1 MTLVG
6 FNSHINDQ
14 CTYIEPIKNGKSGS
28 SAYLFIIWSN
38 RVFWMKL
45 IGSSFVLQSWK
56 KVLWFGTTGWWT
68 NLLMAY
74 RHCSS
79 SYWTYQK
86 ISETM
91 NSFVFQPSWWLWLQL
106 QLQIN
111 ITKGD
116 VIQNAFW
123 VARPLNFSLLTVV
136 HRDKSLTC
144 QASEFIEKKMNY
156 VFNNFSEALSCW
168 KPSQSIVW
176 LLEQGDVMSGTMS
189 NPALTTQRHCPTSR
203 LGCDISDSIWGRV

>member
-1 MTLVG
+1 
-6 FNSHINDQ
+6 
-14 CTYIEPIKNGKSGS
+14 
-28 SAYLFIIWSN
+28 
-38 RVFWMKL
+38 
-45 IGSSFVLQSWK
+45 
-56 KVLWFGTTGWWT
+56 
-68 NLLMAY
+68 MAY

-91 NSFVFQPSWWLWLQL
+91 NSFVFQPSWWLQL

-111 ITKGD
+111 MTKGD

-123 VARPLNFSLLTVV
+123 VAVPLSFSLLTVV

-144 QASEFIEKKMNY
+144 QASEFIEKKINY

-189 NPALTTQRHCPTSR
+189 NPALTTQRHCPTSHSVKVR
-203 LGCDISDSIWGRV
+203 VWHIWQYLGQGIKDFVKYVKYNASVFFSAETGPRQISLIGREMYCQLCTI